1 MSCRKGVN
9 NPSYTKSYVG
19 VSISCQIRIAYL
31 SDDGVSTRAVGSGL
45 HQFSKSG
52 VEWSHGVL
60 EGLGSL
66 YAAG

>member
-1 MSCRKGVN
+1 MME
-9 NPSYTKSYVG
+9 
-19 VSISCQIRIAYL
+19 L
-31 SDDGVSTRAVGSGL
+31 STRAVGSGL

-66 YAAG
+66 YAAAWYFMTLGYRIAYLIA